1 MIFTKQRKWNSFATN
16 NLHISI
22 RWITKVLWIKCRKL
36 HWVMM
41 RMMITKQ
48 TRTWETSL
56 WMLQKSNNTAQRS
69 GIFNSLRE
77 ACHYQ
82 TQQGGRIYALAEETH
97 EREDEREKRYDIS
110 QIHTVYWILL
120 SDRNHY
126 VGSAKKI
133 DAPSRTMPC
142 MRHIPD

>member
-1 MIFTKQRKWNSFATN
+1 
-16 NLHISI
+16 
-22 RWITKVLWIKCRKL
+22 
-36 HWVMM
+36 MM

-82 TQQGGRIYALAEETH
+82 RQQGGRIYALEEETH

-110 QIHTVYWILL
+110 QIHTIY
-120 SDRNHY
+120 
-126 VGSAKKI
+126 
-133 DAPSRTMPC
+133 
-142 MRHIPD
+142 